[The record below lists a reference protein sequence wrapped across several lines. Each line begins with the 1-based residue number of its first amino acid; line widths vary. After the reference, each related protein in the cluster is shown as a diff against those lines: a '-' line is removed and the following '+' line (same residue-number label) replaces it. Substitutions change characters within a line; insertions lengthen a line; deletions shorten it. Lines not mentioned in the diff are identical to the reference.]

1 MALNF
6 SERSN
11 AVSADRLPS
20 HGVLESSTDPAR
32 APGRVSLHPLGLGPV
47 EGVIVRIEPG

>member
-6 SERSN
+6 SERSTG
-11 AVSADRLPS
+11 VTPDGLPS